1 MEMWV
6 EREQDPSLN
15 RPMGG
20 TDTGVGKSSAHPSRG
35 RVLEKL
41 LLHSW
46 NNSVQN
52 DTEAPEWA

>member
-6 EREQDPSLN
+6 ERERDPSLN

-20 TDTGVGKSSAHPSRG
+20 NDTGVGKSGAHPSRG

-41 LLHSW
+41 PLRSGS
-46 NNSVQN
+46 NSVQN
-52 DTEAPEWA
+52 DTAAPGWA